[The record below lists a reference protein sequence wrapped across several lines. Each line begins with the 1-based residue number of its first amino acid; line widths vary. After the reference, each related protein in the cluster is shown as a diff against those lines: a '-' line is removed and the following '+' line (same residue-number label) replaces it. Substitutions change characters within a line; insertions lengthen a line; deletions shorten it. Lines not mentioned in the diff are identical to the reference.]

1 MSVKCVSE
9 MIEQA
14 LNLNRCYVG
23 ELISSMRIVA
33 NSHIDQK
40 AVLRNKSAAVR
51 CMQTH
56 QSACNM
62 HEFTVTPSMMY
73 KTISIEL
80 WQLYYRYTCRWHLL
94 CIIMSHDIWSTTTAL

>member
-51 CMQTH
+51 CMH
-56 QSACNM
+56 RR
-62 HEFTVTPSMMY
+62 
-73 KTISIEL
+73 ISL
-80 WQLYYRYTCRWHLL
+80 HATCMTSLSPHR
-94 CIIMSHDIWSTTTAL
+94 